1 MNRILT
7 LIFVF
12 GLTFLSFSQKKF
24 LTISGK
30 ILHEKTTKKI
40 KNVEVKIVTSQ
51 GVKFTIPFDKKY
63 KFILKPNEMY
73 KIYFTA
79 KGYKTK
85 SFQVD
90 ARNISKYYTTKVYN
104 SKVDITLDAETPEN
118 KDIYQPKFGVM
129 KFNPDV
135 EGFEWDIEYSAEEIF
150 RKKVANG
157 DSLLVNKPPKMTP
170 ASSQIIIFNCDGIEP
185 EKINLKK
192 GTNSIVFQKVI
203 SGMNLSQST
212 FYANRGNSKEA
223 IASWNIFQKESGRV
237 LDVSESFS
245 DLYTNF
251 AAYEKFADTLISVR
265 LGEWMELSYL
275 MLQTKDKF
283 RQKSYYLNNLA
294 VFLVR
299 FDRTNLRDHEL
310 SMFADL
316 QKLSQPIKEFSAK
329 AALGNKQTHEADLL
343 VKEKKIKELLYNVL
357 KNFYSK
363 TE

>member
-7 LIFVF
+7 LIFVI
-12 GLTFLSFSQKKF
+12 GITFLSFSQKKF

-63 KFILKPNEMY
+63 KFVLKPNEMY
-73 KIYFTA
+73 KIYFSA

-104 SKVDITLDAETPEN
+104 SKVDITLDTETPQN
-118 KDIYQPKFGVM
+118 KDVYQPKFGVM
-129 KFNPDV
+129 KFNSDV

-170 ASSQIIIFNCDGIEP
+170 ASSQLIIFSWDGVEA
-185 EKINLKK
+185 KNINLKK
-192 GTNSIVFQKVI
+192 GSNSFVFQKVLA
-203 SGMNLSQST
+203 GMNLSQSA
-212 FYANRGNSKEA
+212 FYANKGDAEKA
-223 IASWNIFQKESGRV
+223 MASWNTFQKESGRL

-251 AAYEKFADTLISVR
+251 AAYEKFADTNITLR

-275 MLQTKDKF
+275 MLQTNGKF
-283 RQKSYYLNNLA
+283 RQKSYYLNNLSI
-294 VFLVR
+294 FLVR
-299 FDRTNLRDHEL
+299 FDQSNLRDHEL

-316 QKLSQPIKEFSAK
+316 QKLLQPIKEFSAK

-343 VKEKKIKELLYNVL
+343 IKEKEIK
-357 KNFYSK
+357 
-363 TE
+363 